1 MPSKEDLKE
10 QQKVVDEIRKK
21 AGHLID
27 RYLAA
32 AEPETDWIKSR
43 EGLSVSIA
51 MELTKAAM
59 EKYGEDAKELLAKIM
74 YDHGYRHGKEMAARV
89 LARGGDLDDLRELDK
104 EFERDYKIHHPFYGR
119 EVSKKRYVMRIPACH
134 MGNALTK
141 IYPSLPESLC
151 SSKYWCD
158 LDYGTRD
165 GYNPKIKLSR
175 PKWIAGGDL
184 YCEYVWELEE

>member
-1 MPSKEDLKE
+1 MESKKTLAE
-10 QQKVVDEIRKK
+10 QQVVLDAIRVNGG
-21 AGHLID
+21 ALID
-27 RYLAA
+27 RYLDAK
-32 AEPETDWIKSR
+32 EPETDWIKSR
-43 EGLSVSIA
+43 EALSVSIA

-74 YDHGYRHGKEMAARV
+74 YDHGYRHGQEMAARV

-104 EFERDYKIHHPFYGR
+104 EFERDYKVHHPFYGR
-119 EVSKKRYVMRIPACH
+119 EVTKTKYVMRIPACH
-134 MGNALTK
+134 MGNALLK
-141 IYPSLPESLC
+141 IYPTLPEALT

-175 PKWIAGGDL
+175 PYWIAGGDC